1 MSDTPRTDLIRHN
14 IAELGVFSRQL
25 ERDLNAANAQ
35 IGLLIAGSKQQ
46 ERQIEF
52 LNGRVKELEA
62 VVNDPEALWA
72 NWLRGTVKLP
82 AGIGDVR
89 KHQEYIAEL
98 ENRLRAKFNKSE
110 EDFKHYQERI
120 QRLVEAGNML
130 AHWCYSESVY
140 NAWTKAKEGL

>member
-1 MSDTPRTDLIRHN
+1 MSDTPRTAKILTDIFDRDGSLGPHN
-14 IAELGVFSRQL
+14 ASENLVNLSCQL
-25 ERDLNAANAQ
+25 ERELNAANSQ

-89 KHQEYIAEL
+89 Q
-98 ENRLRAKFNKSE
+98 
-110 EDFKHYQERI
+110 YQDRI
-120 QRLVEAGNML
+120 HRLVENGDKAIENLYYQNRVKM
-130 AHWCYSESVY
+130 WKDI
-140 NAWTKAKEGL
+140 KAKEGL